1 MTILDEILQH
11 KRREVAEA
19 KERRSPDA
27 VRRLAEEEAERAKL
41 RFDSALRA
49 RKAASGKPA
58 LIAEVK
64 KASPSKGVIRP
75 EFDPAWLAVEYARA
89 GAAAVSVL
97 TDARYFQGGLDH
109 LDAVRRTVDLPVLR
123 KEFIIDP
130 YQIYEARAHRAD
142 AVLLIVAALEQ
153 GTLTRF
159 IELARALALDALVE
173 VHTKE
178 ELQRA
183 LDAGATLVG
192 INNRDLRT
200 FVTTL
205 DVTREL
211 AAHVPEGVTLVSE
224 SGISTYDQ
232 LQELASLGVEA
243 VLVGEALAKEPDVA
257 AAVRRLLGE
266 EGLP

>member
-1 MTILDEILQH
+1 MTILEEILQH
-11 KRREVAEA
+11 KRQEVAEA
-19 KERRSPDA
+19 KERRSPDR
-27 VRRLAEEEAERAKL
+27 VRRLAEEEADRAEP
-41 RFDSALRA
+41 RFTSALRA

-75 EFDPAWLAVEYARA
+75 DFDPAWLAAEYHRA

-97 TDARYFQGGLDH
+97 TDERYFQGGLDH
-109 LDAVRRTVDLPVLR
+109 LDAVRHTVDLPVLR

-153 GTLTRF
+153 ARLAQF
-159 IELARALALDALVE
+159 IELARTLALDALVE

-183 LDAGATLVG
+183 LDAGATLIG

-200 FVTTL
+200 FVTSL

-211 AAHVPEGVTLVSE
+211 APQVPEGVTLVSE

-232 LQELASLGVEA
+232 LEELRDLGVEA
-243 VLVGEALAKEPDVA
+243 VLVGEALAKERNVA

-266 EGLP
+266 EGAP